1 MRAAIV
7 RRKSDPAVSFLCTLC
22 VELFIAFLAFICVP
36 VCEGQWFALFTYNW
50 FGYDMNDC
58 SCLTETISTTNR
70 LRGIPILM
78 ADEVSSKLLSGL
90 NRIGLA
96 MRSAAW
102 GDATESGLTPTQS
115 QILAFIASRAAQNPR
130 SGDAADALGITPQTA
145 SVAIAALV
153 AKGLVAKVADPS
165 DRRASALRLTRQG
178 EVAARVAGQWPDF
191 LMSAVQ
197 ELDEAERKL
206 FLRILIKLIRRLQN
220 DGQIVPQRL
229 CVTCVHFQ
237 PNAHPGNPGGPHHCA
252 YVDAPLSELDLR
264 LDCPDHRAAS
274 TDAINAA
281 WASFLRVAKG

>member
-1 MRAAIV
+1 
-7 RRKSDPAVSFLCTLC
+7 
-22 VELFIAFLAFICVP
+22 
-36 VCEGQWFALFTYNW
+36 
-50 FGYDMNDC
+50 
-58 SCLTETISTTNR
+58 
-70 LRGIPILM
+70 M

-115 QILAFIASRAAQNPR
+115 QILAFIASRASQNPR
-130 SGDAADALGITPQTA
+130 AGDAADALGITPQTA

-178 EVAARVAGQWPDF
+178 EVAARVAAQWPDF

-197 ELDEAERKL
+197 ELDEPERKL

-264 LDCPDHRAAS
+264 LDCPDHQAAS
-274 TDAINAA
+274 AEVVNLA
-281 WASFLRVAKG
+281 WSSFLRTAQGKG